1 MNKTNKYEVT
11 LQPTLRALLN
21 PFSRLEAGS
30 RKTKFV
36 YATNERVAEFKAN
49 EKAGRKWQINDIK
62 NIKDLKVVK

>member
-11 LQPTLRALLN
+11 LEPTLRALLN
-21 PFSRLEAGS
+21 PFSRLNKGS

-49 EKAGRKWQINDIK
+49 EKAGRKWGIND
-62 NIKDLKVVK
+62 LKEVK